1 MSAKQQIIEKLK
13 ALAGGSIFVNT
24 LRAECETNFD
34 GCLEMVLQQA
44 RDPRS
49 RNLLVKVIGE
59 DLVTEIEQYATA

>member
-1 MSAKQQIIEKLK
+1 MKEEIIKKLK
-13 ALAGGSIFVNT
+13 TLNGGSVFVNT

-49 RNLLVKVIGE
+49 RNLLIKVIGE
-59 DLVTEIEQYATA
+59 DLIKEIEQYATT